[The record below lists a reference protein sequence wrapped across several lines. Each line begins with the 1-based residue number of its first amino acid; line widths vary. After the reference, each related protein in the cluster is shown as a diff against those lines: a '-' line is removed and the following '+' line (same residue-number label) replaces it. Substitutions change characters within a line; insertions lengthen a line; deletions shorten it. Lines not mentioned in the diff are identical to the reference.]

1 MVIVH
6 TITTDINT
14 DETDYDPLNP
24 ETLDVILFFE
34 NATRRDCFNVEII
47 NDVLVEGEEQFSLV
61 LMEDP
66 FSPPPINTVFF
77 PNVTDI
83 TITDRDGKSQEMST
97 TSSNPMTLW
106 YLLPNTQRL

>member
-1 MVIVH
+1 MAIVH
-6 TITTDINT
+6 TIITGLNT
-14 DETDYDPLNP
+14 DESDYTPLSP
-24 ETLDVILFFE
+24 GVDVILIFGD
-34 NATRRDCFNVEII
+34 ATRRDCFDVEIV